1 MIGRI
6 LRIFFFIALIAIIH
20 RLFNRK
26 QKRALHEVVQISA
39 WVFLAAAVVALLWYA
54 WMTYA

>member
-6 LRIFFFIALIAIIH
+6 LKIFFFIALLALQVN
-20 RLFNRK
+20 RLLGRG

-39 WVFLAAAVVALLWYA
+39 GVMLAAAVLALLAYFIWG
-54 WMTYA
+54 

>member
-6 LRIFFFIALIAIIH
+6 LKIFFLLG
-20 RLFNRK
+20 RG

-39 WVFLAAAVVALLWYA
+39 GVMLAAAVLALLAYFIWG
-54 WMTYA
+54 

>member
-6 LRIFFFIALIAIIH
+6 LKIFFFIALLALLVN
-20 RLFNRK
+20 RLRGRG

-39 WVFLAAAVVALLWYA
+39 GVMLAAAVLALLVYFIWG
-54 WMTYA
+54 

>member
-6 LRIFFFIALIAIIH
+6 IKIFFFIALLALLVN
-20 RLFNRK
+20 RLLGRG

-39 WVFLAAAVVALLWYA
+39 GVMLAAAVLALLVYFIWG
-54 WMTYA
+54 